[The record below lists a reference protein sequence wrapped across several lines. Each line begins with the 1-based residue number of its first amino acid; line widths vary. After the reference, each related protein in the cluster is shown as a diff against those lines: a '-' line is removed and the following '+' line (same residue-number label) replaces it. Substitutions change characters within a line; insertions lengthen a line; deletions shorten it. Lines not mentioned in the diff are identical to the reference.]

1 MPANHDTNPLGLRNP
16 ALLDHPRAF
25 LAGMLA
31 KFEQL
36 HVKDADT
43 SFECLEVWLG
53 EQGIRSAASITMLRC
68 LIGIPTVWTG
78 LAHAGTPASTHQKLL
93 YCASA
98 MTRMPIPTAHIS
110 GAGLYEAEEISQA
123 ALKRLSG
130 LASRQI
136 DRLVALAEQVLG
148 ESGATMLSELVSS
161 CLAKINLEYQVS
173 LDELKARLVGAAFIR
188 RSPRPS
194 L

>member
-1 MPANHDTNPLGLRNP
+1 
-16 ALLDHPRAF
+16 
-25 LAGMLA
+25 
-31 KFEQL
+31 
-36 HVKDADT
+36 
-43 SFECLEVWLG
+43 
-53 EQGIRSAASITMLRC
+53 MLRC